1 MFLVYPAVFYRA
13 EEGGYCVEFPDIE
26 GCITEGDDEKEALY
40 MAQDVLGM
48 HLYDYMVEKKPYPNP
63 TPIEEVNVEDKSY
76 CLKEGSF
83 KTLVGVDLMAYA
95 KHYKNTTVRKNVS
108 IPSWLNEMAKNQ
120 GINFSQ
126 VLQDALKSEL
136 DID

>member
-1 MFLVYPAVFYRA
+1 M
-13 EEGGYCVEFPDIE
+13 
-26 GCITEGDDEKEALY
+26 
-40 MAQDVLGM
+40 
-48 HLYDYMVEKKPYPNP
+48 
-63 TPIEEVNVEDKSY
+63 
-76 CLKEGSF
+76 
-83 KTLVGVDLMAYA
+83 
-95 KHYKNTTVRKNVS
+95 RKNVS